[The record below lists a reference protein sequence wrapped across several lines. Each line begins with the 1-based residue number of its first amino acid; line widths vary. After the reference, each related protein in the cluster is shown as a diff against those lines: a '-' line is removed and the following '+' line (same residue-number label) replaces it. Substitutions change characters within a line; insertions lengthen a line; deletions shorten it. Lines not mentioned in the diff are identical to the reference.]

1 MKVFFKFIL
10 ALIMM
15 GILGV
20 LSIAGLIMYVSMD
33 LPQISSLADY
43 HPPLT
48 SQVLSQDGSILLELY
63 KEKRDIAKIDEIP
76 KLVIDAFLS
85 AEDDNFYSHTGVD
98 YMGVVRAMFA
108 NLKAGKFVQGGSTI
122 TQQVAKSL
130 LLSKERTVTRKIK
143 DFLLAQRIEKKL
155 TKDEI
160 LYLYLNQ
167 VYLGGGYYGVK
178 AAIKGYFN
186 KDLKHATI
194 AESALVAGLLV
205 APGKYS
211 PYINPHFA
219 KVRQNYV
226 LKRMYET
233 KKITKEQYDKALAE
247 SIRLTVRDNIPL
259 VGGYFTDWVR
269 QRVMDKFGAD
279 KILNDGFQIVT
290 TIDYNLQKKAESE
303 VVRGLREI
311 DKRQGFNGP
320 IKNIPSDDL
329 IRNYEQSYRQNY
341 IATKSSFFDFRADG
355 TVLYEFDNRTAEKLD
370 FDNLQKLALKVP
382 QGMILGNVI
391 YDSFIKSFKVNDV
404 VEAVVMSVDDNSR
417 LVFVSIGGAHG
428 VIPYDQ
434 FKWAHERYTDETPK
448 YFPLVTKPSSILE
461 KGDVVQVGVSNNNAS
476 VWDLMD
482 ADSKKRLKEIP
493 VIEFLKKQK
502 YMILSLEQ
510 EPIIQGA
517 LLAME
522 PSTGKIISMV
532 GGSDF
537 LKTKFNHATQAERQP
552 GSCFKP
558 IIYAS
563 GLENG
568 YNAASIL
575 IDSPQALAG
584 ADEVLAWKPKNYDGE
599 FKGPITF
606 RRSLEESRNVTT
618 IKLADDIGIRKITE
632 FSERFGIKAKLA
644 PDLSLSLGSFGIT
657 LLDLVQ
663 TYAIFPN
670 GGKKIHYKSIIS
682 IKDKNGNSFTLDE
695 NVELVKK
702 EKEGEKSKLDPDNVF
717 HHNLG
722 GLQAYDPR
730 LSYVMTNIMKGVITS
745 GTATAA
751 RAVSSFIAGK
761 TGTTNNYVDAWFTG
775 FSPDLVTGVWVGFD
789 DNKPIGYG
797 ETGGK
802 AALPIWIE
810 YMKLALKKYGDR
822 DFPVPEGVMSMAIN
836 RDTGK
841 PQRSGDRTF
850 VEIFA
855 QGTEP
860 GSAAPIGPQ
869 VVPTNPGKVILDD
882 EDYYNNQ

>member
-10 ALIMM
+10 ALILM

-20 LSIAGLIMYVSMD
+20 LSVAGLIMYVSMD

-48 SQVLSQDGSILLELY
+48 TQILASDGNILLEIY
-63 KEKRDIAKIDEIP
+63 KEKRDLAKIDEIP

-85 AEDDNFYSHTGVD
+85 AEDDNFYNHTGVD

-178 AAIKGYFN
+178 AAVRGYFN

-211 PYINPHFA
+211 PYMNPQFA

-226 LKRMYET
+226 LRRMYDT
-233 KKITKEQYDKALAE
+233 KKITKEQYEKALTE
-247 SIRLTVRDNIPL
+247 TIRLTVRDNVPL
-259 VGGYFTDWVR
+259 VGGYFADWVR
-269 QRVMDKFGAD
+269 QKVMDKFTAD

-290 TIDYNLQKKAESE
+290 TIDYNLQKKAEYE
-303 VVRGLREI
+303 LVHGLREI
-311 DKRQGFNGP
+311 DKRQGFHGP
-320 IKNIPSDDL
+320 IKNLPSDEL
-329 IRNYEQSYRQNY
+329 IRNYEQNSRQNY
-341 IATKSSFFDFRADG
+341 IATKSGFFDFKADG
-355 TVLYEFDNRTAEKLD
+355 TVLYEFDNRVAEKLD
-370 FDNLQKLALKVP
+370 FDNLQKLSLKVP
-382 QGMILGNVI
+382 QGMLLGNVI
-391 YDSFIKSFKVNDV
+391 LDSFIKSLKAGEI
-404 VEAVVMSVDDNSR
+404 VEAVVKAVDDNSR
-417 LVFVSIGGAHG
+417 LVFVSFGGSQG
-428 VIPYDQ
+428 IIPYDE

-448 YFPLVTKPSSILE
+448 YFPLVAKPSSILE
-461 KGDVVQVGVSNNNAS
+461 KGDVVQVGIINNNGSA
-476 VWDLMD
+476 WDYMD
-482 ADSKKRLKEIP
+482 VESKKKIKEIP
-493 VIEFLKKQK
+493 VMEFLKKQK
-502 YMILSLEQ
+502 YIVVSLEQ

-522 PSTGKIISMV
+522 PATGKIVSMV

-537 LKTKFNHATQAERQP
+537 VKTKFNHATQAERQP

-618 IKLADDIGIRKITE
+618 IKLADDIGIRKITD
-632 FSERFGIKAKLA
+632 FAERFGIKAKLA

-670 GGKKIHYKSIIS
+670 GGKKIHYKSIVS
-682 IKDKNGNSFTLDE
+682 IKDKNGNSYTLDE

-702 EKEGEKSKLDPDNVF
+702 ENDGVKSKLDPDNVF

-722 GLQAYDPR
+722 GIQSYDPR
-730 LSYVMTNIMKGVITS
+730 LAYVMTNIMKGVITS

-751 RAVSSFIAGK
+751 RSVSNFIAGK

-810 YMKLALKKYGDR
+810 YMKSALRKYGDR
-822 DFPVPEGVMSMAIN
+822 DFQVPEGVISIAIN
-836 RDTGK
+836 KDTGR
-841 PQRSGDRTF
+841 PQRSGDRTI

-860 GSAAPIGPQ
+860 GSTAPIGPQ